1 MHDICFSLIVKF
13 IESKSTQVDL
23 PGAGE
28 WDGRGVGR
36 GNGELVFNG
45 GRVSVEEGEKNER

>member
-1 MHDICFSLIVKF
+1 MHDICFSLIIKF

-28 WDGRGVGR
+28 WDRRGVGR

-45 GRVSVEEGEKNER
+45 GRVSVEEGEKIER

>member
-1 MHDICFSLIVKF
+1 MHDICFSLIIKF

-28 WDGRGVGR
+28 WDGHGVGR

-45 GRVSVEEGEKNER
+45 GRVSVEEGEKIER